1 MVKSPFELAYR
12 YVEPSVK
19 RRLVLK
25 LIEKNIPPIEVSRKL
40 NISPSLV
47 TRYVKGD
54 RGACLELSEY
64 SDVEEMIEKLA
75 NDLLMSDMTKY
86 NVQREVSRITM
97 YVLSRKYVC
106 SLHKVL
112 ERDVDLLQCN
122 VCALIFR

>member
-25 LIEKNIPPIEVSRKL
+25 LLERKIPPIEVSRKL

-54 RGACLELSEY
+54 RGVYLELVKHR
-64 SDVEEMIEKLA
+64 DVEEMIEALA
-75 NDLLMSDMTKY
+75 SDVLRNNMTKHD
-86 NVQREVSRITM
+86 VQREVSKITM
-97 YVLSRKYVC
+97 YVLSHKYVC
-106 SLHKVL
+106 NLHKVL
-112 ERDVDLLQCN
+112 ERDVDLLQCSI
-122 VCALIFR
+122 CASIFR

>member
-19 RRLVLK
+19 RMLALK
-25 LIEKNIPPIEVSRKL
+25 LVEKKVPHIEISRKL
-40 NISPSLV
+40 CISPSLV

-54 RGACLELSEY
+54 RGTCLELTGH
-64 SDVEEMIEKLA
+64 SDVEEMIEELA
-75 NDLLMSDMTKY
+75 NDLLKSERTRYD
-86 NVQREVSRITM
+86 VQREVSRITM

-112 ERDVDLLQCN
+112 ERDVDVLQCN

>member
-1 MVKSPFELAYR
+1 
-12 YVEPSVK
+12 
-19 RRLVLK
+19 
-25 LIEKNIPPIEVSRKL
+25 NIPPIEVSRKL